1 MRKTAEADF
10 YDGSGQI
17 KLPDYS
23 FLYIITYFEEKIYRI
38 RRNFTFVLRGFE
50 KSLCKSVTNRQLS
63 ADLIDLFT
71 NMWYNTTVKLW
82 RILSSNHFMRG
93 NRSHENQKAVIP

>member
-1 MRKTAEADF
+1 MRKTAEAGF

-50 KSLCKSVTNRQLS
+50 KSLYKSVTNQ
-63 ADLIDLFT
+63 
-71 NMWYNTTVKLW
+71 
-82 RILSSNHFMRG
+82 
-93 NRSHENQKAVIP
+93 AVQPRDEV